1 METNKEET
9 SSDDYDQVEH
19 GWVRGQGACA
29 ISQPLKYW
37 NILTR
42 TLQK

>member
-19 GWVRGQGACA
+19 GWARCWGACA
-29 ISQPLKYW
+29 IYEPLKYW